1 MSHALFN
8 IRHCGKWY
16 NNKVLVYL
24 MLFHFKGDRDLCLSN
39 QESEELKELVHEF
52 QYQSQQ
58 GKHFKG
64 EHLKGKHYKGKH
76 LKVNP

>member
-1 MSHALFN
+1 L
-8 IRHCGKWY
+8 I
-16 NNKVLVYL
+16 
-24 MLFHFKGDRDLCLSN
+24 LFHFIDDRDVCLTK

-64 EHLKGKHYKGKH
+64 EHFKGEHLKDEHFKCEHLKGEHF
-76 LKVNP
+76 

>member
-1 MSHALFN
+1 MLFN
-8 IRHCGKWY
+8 
-16 NNKVLVYL
+16 
-24 MLFHFKGDRDLCLSN
+24 FKDDRDLCLSN

-64 EHLKGKHYKGKH
+64 EHLKGEHLKGKHYKGEHFKGEH